1 MLLAVDIGNTNIKV
15 GAWDGD
21 QLIFVSAMHTN
32 VLRTADE
39 YAARLLDVFRLHSCN
54 GAQFDAAMISN
65 VVPPLSSVL
74 TAAVAQV
81 IQSNRVYL
89 AAPTMESGLEIAVDS
104 PATLGPDLVCAAAA
118 VAKKMPLPCVMIGL
132 GTANIIFAIDK
143 DSRLTG
149 GAVGPGVSISID
161 ALANRTAQLP
171 HISLENPGPLIGK
184 NTVDCMKSGII
195 YGTACMLDGMIGRM
209 REELEGDLHAVAF
222 GGLARGIIPYCRE
235 TITLDDTLVLEGLKI
250 IYEKNMQTLLGQ
262 SDATTRR
269 R

>member
-15 GAWDGD
+15 GAWDAD

-39 YAARLLDVFRLHSCN
+39 YAARLLDVFRLHGCT

-89 AAPTMESGLEIAVDS
+89 ASPTMESGLEIQVDS
-104 PATLGPDLVCAAAA
+104 PATLGADLVCAAAA
-118 VAKKMPLPCVMIGL
+118 VARKLPLPCVMIGL
-132 GTANIIFAIDK
+132 GTASIIFAIDK
-143 DSRLTG
+143 DARLIG
-149 GAVGPGVSISID
+149 GAVSPGVSISID

-171 HISLENPGPLIGK
+171 HINLENPGPIIGK
-184 NTVDCMKSGII
+184 NTVDCMKSGIV
-195 YGTACMLDGMIGRM
+195 YGTACMLDGMIARM
-209 REELEGDLHAVAF
+209 REEMDGEVSAVAF
-222 GGLARGIIPYCRE
+222 GGLSHSIVPYCRE
-235 TITLDDTLVLEGLKI
+235 KILLDDTLVLEGLKI
-250 IYEKNMQTLLGQ
+250 LYENNTQLLQAQGD
-262 SDATTRR
+262 SNVRR
-269 R
+269 G